1 MALFVTVQPGITVD
15 SETVLDASALNRL
28 GTPTVDVTGT
38 LDGDSQITIDANSVE
53 NSMLKNMAGPSVKGR
68 ESATPGVPTDIP
80 VGAGLEIATSL
91 AVSTGGIVTDM
102 LAADA
107 VTNAKIA
114 DAAVTNAKIA
124 DAAVTNAKIA
134 DATLNLAKMA
144 TQPAVTLNGNPTATG
159 GAVSPMEAIL
169 IGAGLSLAGNAGVA
183 TSTRA
188 RTSNVTTI
196 VTGAVH
202 GLVTNDIASITGVSG
217 TGYTEYQVVVTR
229 VDDTTFTYANTG
241 DNETPTADTGGLVR
255 KVKSSAGVPAAT
267 LSGYGNFA
275 FRSFNIKTDTQT
287 IVSVTTAPLTGL
299 VSDEIVPQSSSSKFF
314 VIAGVSGCTSAQTNM
329 FGVTLQQ
336 IISGGAYEDIGVAD
350 TEGDRT
356 LSGGAI
362 GIVSGLS
369 SPVSTTT
376 AVLASPETALGVT
389 FRVVAD
395 VVAGIA
401 YINRGSDD
409 DNYPGTVRT
418 VSWLAVFEIL

>member
-53 NSMLKNMAGPSVKGR
+53 NSMLKNMTGPSVKGR
-68 ESATPGVPTDIP
+68 ESATPGVPTDITIDDST
-80 VGAGLEIATSL
+80 LEIASGDL
-91 AVSTGGIVTDM
+91 HVKDAGIT
-102 LAADA
+102 A
-107 VTNAKIA
+107 
-114 DAAVTNAKIA
+114 
-124 DAAVTNAKIA
+124 
-134 DATLNLAKMA
+134 AKMA
-144 TQPAVTLNGNPTATG
+144 ASSVTDASIDNLAISLAKLKTQVAATINGNPTASG
-159 GAVSPMEAIL
+159 GAASPMEAIL
-169 IGAGLSLAGNAGVA
+169 VGTGLALSGVDSQTI
-183 TSTRA
+183 TSYTRTGTTVTVTIA
-188 RTSNVTTI
+188 DHEYLTGDVVNVTGTDVDAYQAA
-196 VTGAVH
+196 VTTTSSA
-202 GLVTNDIASITGVSG
+202 
-217 TGYTEYQVVVTR
+217 
-229 VDDTTFTYANTG
+229 TFTYDTESSGTANGTSG
-241 DNETPTADTGGLVR
+241 SVR
-255 KVKSSAGVPAAT
+255 KVKSAAGVPAAT
-267 LSGYGNFA
+267 LSGYGNLA
-275 FRSFNIKTDTQT
+275 FRSFKIKTDQQT
-287 IVSVTTAPLTGL
+287 IVAVTTEPLTGL